1 MGGNAQNQVVSE
13 DVPREEVR
21 SALAARR
28 ELGPDYEDEVV
39 DALVEKIERRLEA
52 RDSELKRRR
61 DHQKELML
69 GSMGISI
76 PLLAIAAVF
85 GGLPGIAL
93 VCAALAVVALVAARS
108 T

>member
-1 MGGNAQNQVVSE
+1 VGELVS
-13 DVPREEVR
+13 REEAQA
-21 SALAARR
+21 ALEARR
-28 ELGPDYEDEVV
+28 ELGVEYEDPVV
-39 DALVEKIERRLEA
+39 DALVEKIEQRLDR

-61 DHQKELML
+61 DHQKELIL

-76 PLLAIAAVF
+76 PLLGIAAVF
-85 GGLPGIAL
+85 AGLAGIAL

>member
-1 MGGNAQNQVVSE
+1 MGEVVRRDEAQ
-13 DVPREEVR
+13 
-21 SALAARR
+21 SALEARR
-28 ELGPDYEDEVV
+28 ELGPEYEDQVV
-39 DALVEKIERRLEA
+39 DALVEKIEQRLDR

-61 DHQKELML
+61 DHQKELIL

-76 PLLAIAAVF
+76 PLLGIAAVF
-85 GGLPGIAL
+85 AGLAGIAL